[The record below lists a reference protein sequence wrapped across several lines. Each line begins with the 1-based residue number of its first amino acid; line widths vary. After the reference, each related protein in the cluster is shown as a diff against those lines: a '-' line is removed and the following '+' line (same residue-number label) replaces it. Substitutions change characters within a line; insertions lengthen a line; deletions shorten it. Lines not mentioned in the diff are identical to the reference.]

1 MARADGWLGL
11 LTFQSRRLESIE
23 AVERVFPSGL
33 NVIATTLLA
42 WPSKE
47 APTPLGRLGSS
58 TLHSRTL

>member
-1 MARADGWLGL
+1 VAGVADVPKP
-11 LTFQSRRLESIE
+11 E